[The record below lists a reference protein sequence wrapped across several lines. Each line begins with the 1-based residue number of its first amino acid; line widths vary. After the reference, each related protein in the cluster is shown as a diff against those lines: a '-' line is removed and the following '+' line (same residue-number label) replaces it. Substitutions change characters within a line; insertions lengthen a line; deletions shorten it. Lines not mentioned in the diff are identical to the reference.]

1 MFVDG
6 VFMGNSSS
14 RLQDVFD
21 FERVTV
27 LRGPQG
33 ALQGRNTTGGAIHI
47 ERTRPT
53 GTAGVKIR
61 LQAASY
67 DRQQLNGV
75 FNAPLIKEKLAGKF
89 TVNNIKNGGNYLDN
103 CKLGLDLTYDCQTRD
118 ENDRDYLSLTGSL
131 LWTPTTN
138 LSLYYIYEN
147 EVDDS
152 NTRGLLN
159 LSAPTDLLC
168 SNSADNANE
177 FCRSTLGIAVPQTL
191 RIDIVDQNFSNE
203 STLDGD
209 YHTLKFDWDS
219 GKHRLTS
226 TAAVRSQDEV
236 LNQDLDATSSD
247 FFSTARQQDYEQR
260 SWELRFQSQAS
271 DKLQTVVGSYYINSE
286 YSLLRE
292 NPFLLQTLAQEAERA
307 RAAEAETTPDVI
319 TIPESQYQVTSQKK
333 RSLSFFVHLSYVLS
347 EKWTADIGVRQSRDL
362 VSTTHQPGGTKL
374 EDVIVLPAPIA
385 AQRQYNEV
393 SPQFGLRYRVDE
405 NAMLYAL
412 YAQSFRSGGFDERA
426 VSADSMLPYSPET
439 VNNYEVGLKTHFWN
453 DRMRINVTGFQSKFK
468 DKQETIFRT
477 VESGN
482 QESVTENIARA
493 SVNGFEV
500 DVRIIPME
508 RFQVR
513 AAYGHLS
520 TDFNRFRV
528 PSRETAGAF
537 DSTTGI
543 DLLRAP
549 ENTLSLSGSYIWNL
563 AEGRIQANASYS
575 WISDYRTRRSNITIG
590 EDVTDDDTG
599 QTAYVAPVSE
609 PIVVGNVNGRGIW
622 NVSIAYLWQDW
633 TVRLFSRNFNNKQ
646 YLQNTASISSAYVV
660 TTGPNDAATPLFTNS
675 EYSEPRYSGLEFT
688 FQPDFSKPRR

>member
-1 MFVDG
+1 
-6 VFMGNSSS
+6 
-14 RLQDVFD
+14 
-21 FERVTV
+21 
-27 LRGPQG
+27 
-33 ALQGRNTTGGAIHI
+33 
-47 ERTRPT
+47 
-53 GTAGVKIR
+53 
-61 LQAASY
+61 
-67 DRQQLNGV
+67 
-75 FNAPLIKEKLAGKF
+75 
-89 TVNNIKNGGNYLDN
+89 
-103 CKLGLDLTYDCQTRD
+103 
-118 ENDRDYLSLTGSL
+118 
-131 LWTPTTN
+131 
-138 LSLYYIYEN
+138 
-147 EVDDS
+147 
-152 NTRGLLN
+152 
-159 LSAPTDLLC
+159 
-168 SNSADNANE
+168 
-177 FCRSTLGIAVPQTL
+177 
-191 RIDIVDQNFSNE
+191 
-203 STLDGD
+203 
-209 YHTLKFDWDS
+209 
-219 GKHRLTS
+219 
-226 TAAVRSQDEV
+226 
-236 LNQDLDATSSD
+236 
-247 FFSTARQQDYEQR
+247 
-260 SWELRFQSQAS
+260 
-271 DKLQTVVGSYYINSE
+271 
-286 YSLLRE
+286 
-292 NPFLLQTLAQEAERA
+292 
-307 RAAEAETTPDVI
+307 
-319 TIPESQYQVTSQKK
+319 
-333 RSLSFFVHLSYVLS
+333 
-347 EKWTADIGVRQSRDL
+347 
-362 VSTTHQPGGTKL
+362 
-374 EDVIVLPAPIA
+374 
-385 AQRQYNEV
+385 
-393 SPQFGLRYRVDE
+393 
-405 NAMLYAL
+405 
-412 YAQSFRSGGFDERA
+412 
-426 VSADSMLPYSPET
+426 MLPYSPET
-439 VNNYEVGLKTHFWN
+439 VNNYEVGLKTQFWN

-675 EYSEPRYSGLEFT
+675 EYSEPRYSGLEFP

>member
-1 MFVDG
+1 VKDLQIHMQNNKILLAVSQPSERNESICEGDYMGVVMRVMMRLGTFGLLASLWVCIAHAEESEDWILQEDPISAGNRAEPMQDSVATANTIDNGEIDSLLRGSIEQLESITPNLVIDSISGAPQGAAIAIRGIGSGDTEKSFDPAVGVFVDG

-393 SPQFGLRYRVDE
+393 SPQFGLR
-405 NAMLYAL
+405 
-412 YAQSFRSGGFDERA
+412 
-426 VSADSMLPYSPET
+426 
-439 VNNYEVGLKTHFWN
+439 
-453 DRMRINVTGFQSKFK
+453 
-468 DKQETIFRT
+468 
-477 VESGN
+477 
-482 QESVTENIARA
+482 
-493 SVNGFEV
+493 
-500 DVRIIPME
+500 
-508 RFQVR
+508 
-513 AAYGHLS
+513 
-520 TDFNRFRV
+520 
-528 PSRETAGAF
+528 
-537 DSTTGI
+537 
-543 DLLRAP
+543 
-549 ENTLSLSGSYIWNL
+549 
-563 AEGRIQANASYS
+563 
-575 WISDYRTRRSNITIG
+575 
-590 EDVTDDDTG
+590 
-599 QTAYVAPVSE
+599 
-609 PIVVGNVNGRGIW
+609 
-622 NVSIAYLWQDW
+622 
-633 TVRLFSRNFNNKQ
+633 
-646 YLQNTASISSAYVV
+646 
-660 TTGPNDAATPLFTNS
+660 
-675 EYSEPRYSGLEFT
+675 
-688 FQPDFSKPRR
+688 

>member
-1 MFVDG
+1 MGVVMRVMMRLGTFGLLASLWVCIAHAEESEDWILQEDPISAGNRAEPMQDSVATANTIDNGEIDSLLRGSIEQLESITPNLVIDSISGAPQGAAIAIRGIGSGDTEKSFDPAVGVFVDG

-393 SPQFGLRYRVDE
+393 SPQFGLR
-405 NAMLYAL
+405 
-412 YAQSFRSGGFDERA
+412 
-426 VSADSMLPYSPET
+426 
-439 VNNYEVGLKTHFWN
+439 
-453 DRMRINVTGFQSKFK
+453 
-468 DKQETIFRT
+468 
-477 VESGN
+477 
-482 QESVTENIARA
+482 
-493 SVNGFEV
+493 
-500 DVRIIPME
+500 
-508 RFQVR
+508 
-513 AAYGHLS
+513 
-520 TDFNRFRV
+520 
-528 PSRETAGAF
+528 
-537 DSTTGI
+537 
-543 DLLRAP
+543 
-549 ENTLSLSGSYIWNL
+549 
-563 AEGRIQANASYS
+563 
-575 WISDYRTRRSNITIG
+575 
-590 EDVTDDDTG
+590 
-599 QTAYVAPVSE
+599 
-609 PIVVGNVNGRGIW
+609 
-622 NVSIAYLWQDW
+622 
-633 TVRLFSRNFNNKQ
+633 
-646 YLQNTASISSAYVV
+646 
-660 TTGPNDAATPLFTNS
+660 
-675 EYSEPRYSGLEFT
+675 
-688 FQPDFSKPRR
+688 